1 MSIEA
6 LIGGMMLLVAS
17 VSDGSVDS
25 RTVYQSLVLVDRALQ
40 KKDWSASVHEESHQI
55 IKDTIRKLGLQ

>member
-1 MSIEA
+1 MSIEG
-6 LIGGMMLLVAS
+6 LIGGVMLLVAA

-40 KKDWSASVHEESHQI
+40 KKDWAASAHEEAHSGLKNI
-55 IKDTIRKLGLQ
+55 ILKLGRQ